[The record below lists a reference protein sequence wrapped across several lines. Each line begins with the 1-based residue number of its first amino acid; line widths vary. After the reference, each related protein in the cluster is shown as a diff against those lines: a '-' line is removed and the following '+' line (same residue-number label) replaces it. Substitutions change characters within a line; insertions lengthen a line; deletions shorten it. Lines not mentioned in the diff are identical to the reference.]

1 MSRESRQEGSR
12 NQCIELLGKL
22 GVSVKEAKTIGIYG
36 PSMVGKSVLASI
48 IAREYAGEEGTVI
61 VFGTETHYADDDYR
75 QLLRAFLP
83 KHSYV
88 NVCESTP
95 KLYEYMGLV
104 KKSRIEGK
112 VALILDSLSFIAMR
126 ETAEWNMRGV
136 TEPRVIA
143 ARVVP
148 VLYTVAAAFKQLVI
162 EKRAL
167 GIVIMHA
174 GSTAGAGKY
183 RGLVDYR
190 PSMAGRVAHSLDYLI
205 LMESEGSSLDSPR
218 KLTLVASRLT
228 PLNEGRTVRFRF
240 KENGVEKIEERGEI
254 SL

>member
-1 MSRESRQEGSR
+1 LSKQEKPQSPA
-12 NQCIELLGKL
+12 IDLLAKL
-22 GVSVKEAKTIGIYG
+22 GVSVKEDKTIGIYG
-36 PSMVGKSVLASI
+36 PSMVGKSVFATI
-48 IAREYAGEEGTVI
+48 IAREYAGEEGSVI
-61 VFGTETHYADDDYR
+61 IFGTETHYADDDYR
-75 QLLRAFLP
+75 QLLRGFLP

-104 KKSRIEGK
+104 KRSRIEGK

-126 ETAEWNMRGV
+126 ETAEWNMKGV
-136 TEPRVIA
+136 TEPRVIV

-174 GSTAGAGKY
+174 GSMAGAGKY

-190 PSMAGRVAHSLDYLI
+190 PSMAGRVAHNLDYLI
-205 LMESEGSSLDSPR
+205 LMEAEGSSLDSPR

-228 PLNEGRTVRFRF
+228 PLNEGRTVKFRF
-240 KENGVEKIEERGEI
+240 KGSTVEEAEESGEKK
-254 SL
+254 